1 MESLLFMNFLLPHN
15 RAKPSPTAGVSET
28 TASEQEQEEEPLEED
43 LMREAYD
50 PSDPKHP
57 DYLDRAQRLVDYWKD
72 E

>member
-1 MESLLFMNFLLPHN
+1 MNFLLGLLN
-15 RAKPSPTAGVSET
+15 RRRRLQPSGVSET

>member
-1 MESLLFMNFLLPHN
+1 MNFLLGLLN
-15 RAKPSPTAGVSET
+15 RRRRLQPSGVSET
-28 TASEQEQEEEPLEED
+28 TASEQEQEEEPSEED